1 MNKHRLIIILL
12 CFIFTLGNQQ
22 IYSQG
27 FLQKLK
33 DKAVDKATDKTVNT
47 VTKGDDKSTNSS
59 STNNSNNSN
68 SGSNSKSVQNTQGS
82 NLTSAPPD
90 VKENI
95 KAAKVAYQAKNYA
108 EARRS
113 ARQAMLGVEMEI
125 GQNILKSLPDKAD
138 GMPNLPEEDKV
149 NSSGIGFAGLMIQRI
164 YQANDKQ
171 LKVLIENS
179 SMQVSS
185 VNMYLNNSSYSASN
199 TNQNSKEV
207 KFKGNRALLQFEQN
221 TGYTLSVPIGQS
233 SVVIINGVNY
243 ANENVFMTAANQF
256 DIDKIKNELG
266 EK

>member
-1 MNKHRLIIILL
+1 MNKQRLILILL
-12 CFIFTLGNQQ
+12 CFVFTLGNQN
-22 IYSQG
+22 IFSQG
-27 FLQKLK
+27 FLQKIK
-33 DKAVDKATDKTVNT
+33 DKAADKAVGS
-47 VTKGDDKSTNSS
+47 VIKGDDKSNNSS
-59 STNNSNNSN
+59 SSNNSNNSN
-68 SGSNSKSVQNTQGS
+68 SGSNSKTIQNTQGS
-82 NLTSAPPD
+82 GLTSAPPD

-95 KAAKVAYQAKNYA
+95 KSAKTAFQAKNYA

-171 LKVLIENS
+171 LKILIENS
-179 SMQVSS
+179 SAQASS

-199 TNQNSKEV
+199 NANQNSREV
-207 KFKGNRALLQFEQN
+207 KFKGNRALLQFDQN

-233 SVVIINGVNY
+233 SVIIIQGVNY
-243 ANENVFMTAANQF
+243 ANENVFLTAANQF
-256 DIDKIKNELG
+256 EIDKIKNELG